1 MNNVA
6 LYRPVP
12 GQLGAFAQ
20 ATAIAC
26 AGVACTMALFAR
38 DLLPSRFLL
47 DDAHIQGTMNS
58 AFADSKAESFKNIA
72 AVYSELGLAG
82 QPALAALITLLLFSA
97 AVFAAIRWT
106 DLARFGFIGMAMLII
121 SFALAVVYLG
131 QYSKESVSLAV
142 VLLLMLLPRGIL
154 FDVAFASVC
163 VGYGLLLRP
172 YWMIVAALYLLW
184 RVALPRIRHPL
195 WIPVLVLGTYL
206 VLEQLFQWYFGFG
219 IGGHR
224 QLVNEGRS
232 DVEVGSL
239 IQSPFLEAEG
249 LLAAPAAAAMLF
261 GLLLPMQLF
270 VSGSL
275 YHLASGLVITFL
287 WVAAG
292 AGVWHLMQ
300 RQQQTA
306 AGVRSNGGDNRTSRA
321 VRAGALLLAFVT
333 VQAVFEPDF
342 GSYLKHLTALLPL
355 FLALLPLREMG
366 RLR

>member
-1 MNNVA
+1 MNHVA
-6 LYRPVP
+6 LYRPVS
-12 GQLGAFAQ
+12 GQIGTFAQ
-20 ATAIAC
+20 VVAIAC
-26 AGVACTMALFAR
+26 AGVACTASLFAR

-72 AVYSELGLAG
+72 AVYSELGLAN
-82 QPALAALITLLLFSA
+82 QPAVAALVTLLLFSA
-97 AVFAAIRWT
+97 AVFAAVRWI
-106 DLARFGFIGMAMLII
+106 DLARFGFTGTAMLVI
-121 SFALAVVYLG
+121 SFGLAVVYLG
-131 QYSKESVSLAV
+131 QYSKESISLAA
-142 VLLLMLLPRGIL
+142 VLLLLLLPRGIL
-154 FDVAFASVC
+154 FDVGFAGVC
-163 VGYGLLLRP
+163 VAYGLLLRP
-172 YWMIVAALYLLW
+172 YWMIVAVLYLLW
-184 RVALPRIRHPL
+184 RVALPRLRNPL
-195 WIPVLVLGTYL
+195 WIPVMVIAIYA
-206 VLEQLFQWYFGFG
+206 VMEQIFQWYFGFG

-224 QLVNEGRS
+224 QVVNEGRT
-232 DVEVGSL
+232 DIEVDSL

-270 VSGSL
+270 VAGSV

-292 AGVWHLMQ
+292 AGIWQLIQ
-300 RQQQTA
+300 RHPQTA
-306 AGVRSNGGDNRTSRA
+306 IDIRSDGGDSRISRA
-321 VRAGALLLAFVT
+321 VRAGALLVAFVS

-355 FLALLPLREMG
+355 FLALLPLREVG